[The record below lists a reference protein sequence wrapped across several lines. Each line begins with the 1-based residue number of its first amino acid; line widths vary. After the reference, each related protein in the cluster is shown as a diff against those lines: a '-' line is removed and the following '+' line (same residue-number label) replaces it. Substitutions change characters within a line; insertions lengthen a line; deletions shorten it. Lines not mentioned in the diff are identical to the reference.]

1 MIILTSNVNWGNT
14 LFKYLILL
22 VIIFI
27 SLILIALVRRSFR
40 KEASLKKV
48 KAKCIKAKNYALKIK
63 KQNNRQEL
71 LIASTKL
78 NKLTSILCDATW
90 LSTRTAEEN
99 KDVVL
104 DDLTSSID
112 QLATYVSNYAE
123 ETFYTKDDYDKTIDY
138 VISNI
143 DDIVDRINNFVKDT
157 SLK

>member
-1 MIILTSNVNWGNT
+1 MIILTSNINWGNT

-22 VIIFI
+22 AIIFI

-112 QLATYVSNYAE
+112 QLATYVSNYGE

>member
-22 VIIFI
+22 AIIFI

-48 KAKCIKAKNYALKIK
+48 KAKCMKAKNYALKIK

-123 ETFYTKDDYDKTIDY
+123 ETFYTKDDYDNTIDY

-143 DDIVDRINNFVKDT
+143 DDVVDRINNFVKDT
-157 SLK
+157 SIK

>member
-1 MIILTSNVNWGNT
+1 MIILTSDVNWGNT

-22 VIIFI
+22 AIIFI

-71 LIASTKL
+71 LIGSTKL

-123 ETFYTKDDYDKTIDY
+123 EAFYTKDEYDKTIDY

-143 DDIVDRINNFVKDT
+143 DDVVDRINNFVKDT

>member
-22 VIIFI
+22 AIIFI

-48 KAKCIKAKNYALKIK
+48 KAKCMKAKNYALKIK

-99 KDVVL
+99 KVVVL